1 MFVEALLKAVDPL
14 HILNDATVEPLYAC
28 VFTCWSCDGH
38 MTITCS
44 CTQLGTCFFLLQSGG
59 EMIHLEEAMMIDVMT
74 EGGVAMDETGTM
86 SPRLMAQEGGTDMM
100 EETNTVEETGAMTIA
115 MVMTDGNMIGMRIMV
130 QGGVGGAIHPLAV
143 GEAIHPLGV
152 GEAIHPLGVGGAIHL
167 LGVGGDM
174 NPIEVGGTILLE
186 MGTVGRRETDT
197 EVRGCTV

>member
-1 MFVEALLKAVDPL
+1 MLVEALLKAIDPL
-14 HILNDATVEPLYAC
+14 HVLNDATVEPLYAC

-44 CTQLGTCFFLLQSGG
+44 CTQLGTCLSLLQSGG

-74 EGGVAMDETGTM
+74 EGGVAMDGTGIM
-86 SPRLMAQEGGTDMM
+86 SPRRMAQEGGTDMM

-115 MVMTDGNMIGMRIMV
+115 MAMTDGNMIGMRIMV
-130 QGGVGGAIHPLAV
+130 QGGVGGAIHPLGV

-152 GEAIHPLGVGGAIHL
+152 GEAIHP